1 MKTFQ
6 ETEFVIFDVE
16 TTGLSPGMGD
26 RVIEVAALKV
36 KNLEPVEEFHSFVN
50 PGREISPGAF
60 MVNGITTEMLAG
72 SPRIER
78 VLPRLLNFLANTVI
92 VGHNIKFDLGFL
104 NHEVR
109 IAGIPW
115 DKEWKTICTI
125 KMARSLLPG
134 LGRYPL
140 WLVARRLGVEARQEH
155 RALADVYLTLSVFRR
170 LVEIAEKKSVI
181 PGCLPAGRH
190 SGGDNFRPSS
200 NHE

>member
-36 KNLEPVEEFHSFVN
+36 KNLKPVEEFHSFVN
-50 PGREISPGAF
+50 PGRDISPGAF
-60 MVNGITTEMLAG
+60 MVNGITSEMLSG
-72 SPRIER
+72 SPRIEH
-78 VLPRLLNFLANTVI
+78 VLPRLLNFLADSVL

-104 NHEVR
+104 NNEVR
-109 IAGIPW
+109 LAGILARN
-115 DKEWKTICTI
+115 EWRSICTV

-170 LVEIAEKKSVI
+170 LLQIAERRDT
-181 PGCLPAGRH
+181 A
-190 SGGDNFRPSS
+190 
-200 NHE
+200 